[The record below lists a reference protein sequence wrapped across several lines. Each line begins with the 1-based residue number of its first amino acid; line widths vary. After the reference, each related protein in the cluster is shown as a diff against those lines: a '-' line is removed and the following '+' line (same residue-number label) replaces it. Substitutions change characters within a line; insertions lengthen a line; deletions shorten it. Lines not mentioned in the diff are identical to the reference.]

1 MRRLYF
7 LVPSVDS
14 AKQIVDERLLA
25 RIEER
30 LFPIMLDLAEFMNV

>member
-7 LVPSVDS
+7 LVPTVDR
-14 AKQIVDERLLA
+14 ATQIVDELLLA

-30 LFPIMLDLAEFMNV
+30 HIHIAAKDHHALEE